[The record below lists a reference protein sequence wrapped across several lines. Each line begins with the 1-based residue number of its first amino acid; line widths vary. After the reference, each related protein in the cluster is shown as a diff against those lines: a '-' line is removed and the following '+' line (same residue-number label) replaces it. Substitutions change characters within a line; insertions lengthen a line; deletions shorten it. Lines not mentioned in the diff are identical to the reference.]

1 MGSKKFGFFGCFESS
16 GRHIGAIMVTDES
29 GIPQEFKY
37 TEPIKPTRV
46 QTILYGGSLERYIK
60 LDVIRGKLFKALSNK
75 PEYEFVDN
83 SDSSLLGKVEG
94 VPVLMLQRAP
104 MNGLDEPGEMR
115 QPKENELVIRD
126 HEGRDPLRIISHPE
140 DAPVLGTLQQ
150 LILEIGYGFDI
161 AEPINRV
168 KTAMDALLKESKS

>member
-1 MGSKKFGFFGCFESS
+1 M
-16 GRHIGAIMVTDES
+16 MVTDDG

-46 QTILYGGSLERYIK
+46 QAILYGGSLERYIK

-75 PEYEFVDN
+75 PEYVFVDN

-104 MNGLDEPGEMR
+104 ISGLDEPGEMR
-115 QPKENELVIRD
+115 QPKENELLIRD
-126 HEGRDPLRIISHPE
+126 HESRDPLRIVSHPE
-140 DAPVLGTLQQ
+140 DAPLLGTIQQ
-150 LILEIGYGFDI
+150 IILEIGYGFDI
-161 AEPINRV
+161 AEPLQRV
-168 KTAMDALLKESKS
+168 TTAMDALLKESQS